1 MSSRDGVKGDRVR
14 QDPLFVAKATMLGGI
29 LLGVVFVALN
39 VFGLLL
45 PSSPAIGI
53 LSLALAGVFVFS
65 GFS

>member
-45 PSSPAIGI
+45 PSSSAIGI

>member
-1 MSSRDGVKGDRVR
+1 MR

-45 PSSPAIGI
+45 PSSSAIGI